1 MYEQLKAQEEVW
13 LNRLRSELANL
24 PDNHNLNGFPLGV
37 CSIWQVLRVVCPGL
51 MISLGSN

>member
-37 CSIWQVLRVVCPGL
+37 CSIWQVLRVVWFRV
-51 MISLGSN
+51 IV